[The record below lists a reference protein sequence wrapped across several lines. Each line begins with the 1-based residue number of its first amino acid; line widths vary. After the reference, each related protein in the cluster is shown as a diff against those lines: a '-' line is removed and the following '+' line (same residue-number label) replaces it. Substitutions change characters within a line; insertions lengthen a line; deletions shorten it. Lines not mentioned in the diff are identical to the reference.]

1 MPEELMIASKF
12 ANAVKEGFDRNKRF
26 RKARAMFIKEYVGRY
41 YTNEYGLTGEEPIN
55 LIFNT
60 IRSLVPNLVMQNP
73 INKVETDMIPYRD
86 YAFLLSKALDQL
98 GNKIDLKTIL
108 RRGIVDSLFTV
119 GIFKT
124 GLAQGGKMLNFGDIQ
139 IDEGQIFTDVVDF
152 DDFVYDSS
160 CRSFD
165 KAAYIGDCNRV
176 SRQILLDDSEFNH
189 DLVMKLPRSR
199 HPDVNRR
206 AEAIS
211 QSNLSNQEIYE
222 LQDFVDVVEVFVPG
236 AETLITIPD
245 PRQAIFQDYLAAR
258 EYYGPQN
265 GPYTFLALSQPVPG
279 NPLPV
284 PPVGVWYDLHIM
296 ANRMM
301 NKVLTQADRQKDVG
315 VYDPGNADM
324 AEDIR
329 TSEDGD
335 LVAGQ
340 PDSVAVMS
348 FGGQN
353 QKNEAVLGQLQV
365 WYNYM
370 AGNPDQMAG
379 LASNAETATQAQILQ
394 GNANITIQDMRD
406 MIDECAAEINSK
418 HAWYL
423 HTDPLINIPLSIRQ
437 PGGGEIQLTLT
448 PEQRRGDWF
457 NYTFRT
463 KPKSMRRLDP
473 TVRAKRII
481 DFGTNTLQSVMMS
494 GQVAMQMGL
503 PFNIQE
509 ALSDIAEE
517 LGILD
522 EVQDWFVDPTFM
534 QRIQIMMAMGPQ
546 PAGKASAAGTAQN
559 QGSPTRRPVVS
570 PATEMNQGA
579 QMGANDSQAMNQG
592 VY

>member
-1 MPEELMIASKF
+1 MPELMVASKF

-41 YTNEYGLTGEEPIN
+41 YANEYGLIGEEPIN

-60 IRSLVPNLVMQNP
+60 IRALVPNLVMQNP
-73 INKVETDMIPYRD
+73 VNQVTTEFVPYRD
-86 YAFLLSKALDQL
+86 YAFLLSKQLDVL
-98 GNKIDLKTIL
+98 GNKLDLKTIL
-108 RRGIVDSLFTV
+108 RRGIVDSLFLL

-124 GLAQGGKMLNFGDIQ
+124 GLAQGGKMLNFGDVQ
-139 IDEGQIFTDVVDF
+139 VDEGQIFTDVVDF
-152 DDFVYDSS
+152 DDLVFDSS
-160 CRSFD
+160 CRTLD

-176 SRQILLDDSEFNH
+176 SRQILLDDVEFDH
-189 DLVMKLPRSR
+189 DLVMRLPRSK
-199 HPDVNRR
+199 HPDATHR
-206 AEAIS
+206 AEALS
-211 QSNLSNQEIYE
+211 QSNMTNQEIYE
-222 LQDFVDVVEVFVPG
+222 LQDFVDVVELFVPG
-236 AETLITIPD
+236 AEALITIPD
-245 PRQAIFQDYLAAR
+245 PRQAIFENYLAAR
-258 EYYGPQN
+258 TYYGPQN

-301 NKVLTQADRQKDVG
+301 NKVLSQADRQRDVAI
-315 VYDPGNADM
+315 YDPSNADE

-335 LVAGQ
+335 TIAGD
-340 PDSVAVMS
+340 PDSVKVVS

-353 QKNEAVLGQLQV
+353 QKNEAIMSQLQV

-370 AGNPDQMAG
+370 AGNPDQIAG
-379 LASNAETATQAQILQ
+379 IATGADTATGQAILQ
-394 GNANITIQDMRD
+394 GNISVGLQDMRG
-406 MIDECAAEINSK
+406 MIDDCAAEINSK

-423 HTDPLINIPLSIRQ
+423 HTDPLLDQMLSIRK
-437 PGGGEIQLTLT
+437 PGGAMVQLRLT

-457 NYTFRT
+457 DYTFKI

-473 TVRAKRII
+473 AVRAKRII

-503 PFNIQE
+503 QFNVQE

-522 EVQDWFVDPTFM
+522 EVQDWFMDPTFM
-534 QRIQIMMAMGPQ
+534 QRVQLMMAMGPQ
-546 PAGKASAAGTAQN
+546 PAGKASEEGTQQN
-559 QGSPTRRPVVS
+559 KGSPTRRPVAS
-570 PATEMNQGA
+570 PGTEMKQGFQA
-579 QMGANDSQAMNQG
+579 GANQSQSMNQG